1 MAVMKNFLASLEFSL
16 VLVTQTNSKSGEDV
30 SQIIRAWIVEK
41 YAVKTDIQLEKKHKL
56 ICVRKDPICVLE
68 VSSIFYVYL
77 SFTNKLIIK

>member
-41 YAVKTDIQLEKKHKL
+41 YAVKT
-56 ICVRKDPICVLE
+56 
-68 VSSIFYVYL
+68 
-77 SFTNKLIIK
+77 